1 MGLFDF
7 LSSKSYTDYE
17 AQGDRYNKA
26 DDFGSGKLEYEK
38 ALSILEGNS
47 VPNPLH
53 HKERIEKKIAGT
65 MESLALQHKNTAEN
79 LIEAA
84 SFDEAAELLNLASEL
99 TENPELAGEIENLL
113 HDLEKRMYSHEYD
126 IQPDY
131 EPRLNTDEQEAGEEY
146 FLALIS
152 TMPEEV
158 QKTYLGYGDSFEKGF
173 IALNQGNFENAV
185 ELLSQSLDEHDF
197 DVGHIHLELAT
208 AYLNLG
214 VMDDALVLLEQF
226 VQYYP
231 EFIRAYEM
239 LCDIYWE
246 KDSCEKAIELLV
258 ACPDDIKTDVSINLL
273 MGETL
278 VRAEKLQEAKSFYL
292 EFLKYNGMNQHIA
305 RALAQTYE
313 ALKET
318 GKAREVY
325 GEILNSCSGC
335 GMKTDPFVKYRYA
348 ELSYA
353 AGEIPGSILELYI
366 SLCQE
371 DPANREIYFKRIS
384 DIYSKRG
391 HHDEA
396 KRFRRF
402 AEQAAE
408 ETAGAK

>member
-7 LSSKSYTDYE
+7 LSTKSYTDYE

-26 DDFGSGKLEYEK
+26 DDFGSAKLEFEK

-47 VPNPLH
+47 VPNPTH
-53 HKERIEKKIAGT
+53 HKERIEKKIAET

-79 LIEAA
+79 LIETAA
-84 SFDEAAELLNLASEL
+84 FDDAAELLRLASEL
-99 TENPELAGEIENLL
+99 TENSELAGQIEDRL
-113 HDLEKRMYSHEYD
+113 HDIEKKMYSHEYD

-131 EPRLNTDEQEAGEEY
+131 EPDMNINEPETGEEY
-146 FLALIS
+146 FFALIS
-152 TMPEEV
+152 TMPEED

-173 IALNQGNFENAV
+173 IALNQGDFERAV
-185 ELLSQSLDEHDF
+185 ELLSLSLDEYGS
-197 DVGHIHLELAT
+197 DVTHIHFELAT

-214 VMDDALVLLEQF
+214 EMDHAFVLLEQF
-226 VQYYP
+226 IQHYP
-231 EFIRAYEM
+231 GFIRAYEM

-246 KDSCEKAIELLV
+246 KESYEKAIELLM

-273 MGETL
+273 MGEAL

-292 EFLKYNGMNQHIA
+292 EFIKYNGMNQHIA

-325 GEILNSCSGC
+325 EGILNSCNGC
-335 GMKTDPFVKYRYA
+335 GMKTDSFVKYRYA

-371 DPANREIYFKRIS
+371 DPANRETYYKRIS

-396 KRFRRF
+396 KRYRLF
-402 AEQAAE
+402 AEQVAAE
-408 ETAGAK
+408 TSGTK